1 MFSEKIY
8 GFYSSLRP
16 PAGLPSGV
24 VTLFPQGNAA
34 VMELVKAFL
43 DKFYSDS
50 NTRTLILGIN
60 PGRFGAGTTG
70 INFTASRQLTQYC
83 GIDNNLK
90 QQSELSAEFIYEV
103 ILDYGGPSRFYSDFF
118 LSSVSPLGFIKD
130 GKNMNYYDD
139 RRLQEA
145 VTPFIVNCINEQYT
159 WNFNRISCIC
169 IGGEKNFKYLSA
181 LNEKH
186 GWFKKIHA
194 LPHPRFIQQYRRK
207 QKAAYIREYLEA
219 LATAKKAARE

>member
-1 MFSEKIY
+1 MFSDKIY
-8 GFYSSLRP
+8 GFYDSLKP
-16 PAGLPSGV
+16 PKGLPEGV
-24 VTLFPQGNAA
+24 GTLFPQGNPAI
-34 VMELVKAFL
+34 MKLVKAFL
-43 DKFYSDS
+43 DKFYSD
-50 NTRTLILGIN
+50 NNPRTLILGIN

-83 GIDNNLK
+83 AIKNDIK

-103 ILDYGGPSRFYSDFF
+103 ILDYGGVSRFYSDFF
-118 LSSVSPLGFIKD
+118 LSSVCPLGFVKD

-145 VTPFIVNCINEQYT
+145 LTPFIVGCINKQYE
-159 WNFNRISCIC
+159 WNFNRNSCIC
-169 IGGEKNFKYLSA
+169 IGGEKNYKFLSS

-186 GWFKKIHA
+186 GWFKTIRA

-207 QKAAYIREYLEA
+207 QKAGYIKEYLEA
-219 LATAKKAARE
+219 LNAAKGKI

>member
-1 MFSEKIY
+1 MFSKKIY
-8 GFYSSLRP
+8 GFYGSLRP
-16 PAGLPSGV
+16 PKGLPKGV
-24 VTLFPQGNAA
+24 DTLFPQGDPG
-34 VMELVKAFL
+34 VMKLVKTFL
-43 DKFYSDS
+43 DKFYSD
-50 NTRTLILGIN
+50 NKTRTLILGIN

-103 ILDYGGPSRFYSDFF
+103 ILEYGGTNKFYSDFF
-118 LSSVSPLGFIKD
+118 LSSVCPLGFVKD

-139 RRLQEA
+139 RRLQDA
-145 VTPFIVNCINEQYT
+145 VTPFIVDCINEQYQ
-159 WNFNRISCIC
+159 WNFNRASCIC
-169 IGGEKNFKYLSA
+169 IGGEKNFKYLSS

-186 GWFKKIHA
+186 GWFKNIHS

-207 QKAAYIREYLEA
+207 QKAGYIKEYLEV
-219 LATAKKAARE
+219 LETTNSNN